1 MGRLKAAGAEVIQVT
16 PTKPE
21 RARFYVKNFPI
32 PFPYLCDP
40 DLTVHREWGLGVRS
54 HSLLWY
60 LQKFQA
66 GSKMTMPEAEIGTP
80 KTTSTELPSVLRD
93 TDSAVFVLD
102 RQGVVRYRNS
112 GAYMSEH
119 GLRDDAEPG
128 RDPAPAPGSA
138 GVMTITVYGA
148 GAIGGITGARLAQAG
163 HDVLLVDKAADHVA
177 AMNAGGLTIES
188 RQSAVTIPGPRHHAR
203 AGWARASS
211 WSSSR

>member
-1 MGRLKAAGAEVIQVT
+1 MAEVEVGRHAPTFRLPAGQGGEIGPADYRGRSNLVVWFTKGMACPFCRTQMSQVARGLGRLKAAGAEVIQVT
-16 PTKPE
+16 PTKLE

-80 KTTSTELPSVLRD
+80 KTNFAELPSVLRD

-119 GLRDDAEPG
+119 GLREMPSLDEILRPLQE
-128 RDPAPAPGSA
+128 APAS
-138 GVMTITVYGA
+138 
-148 GAIGGITGARLAQAG
+148 
-163 HDVLLVDKAADHVA
+163 
-177 AMNAGGLTIES
+177 
-188 RQSAVTIPGPRHHAR
+188 
-203 AGWARASS
+203 
-211 WSSSR
+211 

>member
-1 MGRLKAAGAEVIQVT
+1 MAEVEVGRQAPTFRLPAGQGGEIGPADYRGRSNLVVWFTKGMACPFCRTQMSQFARGLGRLKAAGAEVIQVT
-16 PTKPE
+16 PTKLE

-80 KTTSTELPSVLRD
+80 KTNFAELPSVLRD
-93 TDSAVFVLD
+93 TDSAMFVLD
-102 RQGVVRYRNS
+102 RQCIVRYRNS

-119 GLRDDAEPG
+119 GLREMPSLDEILRPLQE
-128 RDPAPAPGSA
+128 APAS
-138 GVMTITVYGA
+138 
-148 GAIGGITGARLAQAG
+148 
-163 HDVLLVDKAADHVA
+163 
-177 AMNAGGLTIES
+177 
-188 RQSAVTIPGPRHHAR
+188 
-203 AGWARASS
+203 
-211 WSSSR
+211 